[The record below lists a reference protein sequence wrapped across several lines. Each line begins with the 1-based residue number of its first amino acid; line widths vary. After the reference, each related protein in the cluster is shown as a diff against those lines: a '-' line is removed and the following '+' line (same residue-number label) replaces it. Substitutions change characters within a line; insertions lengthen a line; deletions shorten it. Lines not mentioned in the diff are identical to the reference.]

1 MLLFKG
7 KIKKGKFILPQPIAV
22 ASQSLDHIESMHGG
36 FFFFLM
42 NLGGSP
48 KAILIEVNQSEILVN
63 I

>member
-36 FFFFLM
+36 FFFLM

-48 KAILIEVNQSEILVN
+48 KAILIEVNQSEVLVN